1 MNKILFKSLI
11 ILLFITFNINLYGQ
25 TEQHFKAKAKPSKIK
40 ISKDENFDIIVT
52 LDFEKGWYT
61 YSMKEQINEEF
72 IGPMATEI
80 TLAPEDALAI
90 QGEIVPSKSYV
101 KYDKAFE
108 MELETYK
115 GKVHFLIPSIA
126 KKNIDFSQ
134 DEIEVVIYLQQC
146 KDLCI
151 PPSEFKIKVANE
163 VFDNYDVFQSKEEKA
178 ESTEVEKTEEEIDAA
193 KDKAE
198 SQEEETIKELESPV
212 TAKEMEKEE
221 SGLEQIKVQD
231 ENQSDEE
238 DDSGSGFLEMILV
251 AMGAGAAALLTPCV
265 FPMVPITVS
274 FFTKRSEQTKGKGL
288 RDALVYALGIIFT
301 FTGLGFIF
309 SLIFGASGV
318 QDLTSSPWVALFIS
332 VIFLVFAFNLFGAY
346 EIQLPTS
353 WTNKLNQKS
362 QQGGGISSVLL
373 MSLTFSLA
381 SFSCTGPL
389 VGAALVSAAAGDWFY
404 PIVSMVGFSTM
415 LAAPFFLLALFP
427 TALTSLPKAGGW
439 MNNVKGVLGF
449 IVVAVTFKFLN
460 ATLEDWGIGLSR
472 DIFLAIWIGIA
483 LLMTLYTLGV
493 FKLTHDS
500 PVENVGSVRLVFA
513 MLFAT
518 LTFYLVSGFSG
529 KPMGFIESYL
539 PAPENQA
546 TMVSGVSIQ
555 QQESAKWHD
564 NLSDAIAEAKEKNKN
579 IFIDFTGKHCPNCR
593 LMERTVFTKP
603 EIASLMNQMVK
614 VKLITDLKGEPY
626 ASNKKFQH
634 TNFKTVAIPY
644 HVTVTPD
651 MKVLSKIAFTTDSDE
666 FKEFLNKGIK

>member
-11 ILLFITFNINLYGQ
+11 ILLFISFNINLFGQ
-25 TEQHFKAKAKPSKIK
+25 TEQHFKAEAKPSKIQINK
-40 ISKDENFDIIVT
+40 GDSFDIILT

-61 YSMKEQINEEF
+61 YSMKEQINDEF

-80 TLAPEDALAI
+80 TLAPENALKVQGNI
-90 QGEIVPSKSYV
+90 QPSKSYV

-115 GKVHFLIPSIA
+115 GTVHFLIPTIA
-126 KKNIDFSQ
+126 QKDIDLNK
-134 DEIEVVIYLQQC
+134 DNIEVILYLQQC
-146 KDLCI
+146 EELCI
-151 PPSEFKIKVANE
+151 PPSEFKIKVSNQI
-163 VFDNYDVFQSKEEKA
+163 FDNYGIFKPKEERS
-178 ESTEVEKTEEEIDAA
+178 ELSDTEKNEEEIDAE
-193 KDKAE
+193 KEEAE
-198 SQEEETIKELESPV
+198 NQEEETIEELEAPE
-212 TAKEMEKEE
+212 TAKEEMEKEARIEEIRVVDEAE
-221 SGLEQIKVQD
+221 SED
-231 ENQSDEE
+231 D

-404 PIVSMVGFSTM
+404 PIISMLGFSTM

-472 DIFLAIWIGIA
+472 DIFLAIWVGIS

-493 FKLTHDS
+493 FKLSHDS
-500 PVENVGSVRLVFA
+500 PVESVGSVRLVFA

-518 LTFYLVSGFSG
+518 LTFYLIAGFSG

-539 PAPENQA
+539 PAPENQPA
-546 TMVSGVSIQ
+546 MVQGLSSQ
-555 QQESAKWHD
+555 QQPAKWHD

-603 EIASLMNQMVK
+603 EIASMMDQMVK

-626 ASNKKFQH
+626 ATNKKFQH

-644 HVTVTPD
+644 HVTITPD
-651 MKVLSKIAFTTDSDE
+651 MKVLSKIAFTTDTDE
-666 FKEFLNKGIK
+666 FSDFLRKGIK